1 MIKRMLGILAAVG
14 LTMNSAA
21 ASVVENGKITC
32 FPLAHGENGMGSQA
46 SVVVPPFFLRGSSLV
61 ELFVKNIGSDGVNVN
76 LKLFDE
82 DGNQWV
88 PAQTPLYRGH
98 FDIANSPIRELDG
111 SGAALLKSFET
122 GFMQLDDDSELKIVS
137 GVLTWQANKCLEK
150 AMLSVDMSVY
160 RFFKGSPTRDH
171 SRSVTINGGNP
182 F

>member
-1 MIKRMLGILAAVG
+1 MIKRALGMLTASVLM
-14 LTMNSAA
+14 MNSAA

-46 SVVVPPFFLRGSSLV
+46 SVIVPPFFVQGSSLV

-88 PAQTPLYRGH
+88 PSQAPVYRGY
-98 FDIANSPIRELDG
+98 FNAANSPIRQLDG
-111 SGAALLKSFET
+111 TGVALLKSFET
-122 GFMQLDDDSELKIVS
+122 GFVQIDDNSETKIIS
-137 GVLTWQANKCLEK
+137 GVLTWQANTCLDK
-150 AMLSVDMSVY
+150 ATLSVDMSVY
-160 RFFKGSPTRDH
+160 RHFETTPLRDN